1 MLAVVALGGNALLP
15 PGSRGNPED
24 QWRAVTN
31 TSKSLSDII
40 ALGYDIV
47 ITHGNGPQ
55 VGYLMESFEYLP
67 IDYPRQTLDLAVA
80 MTQAWIGFMIAH
92 SLEKEIVSRGL
103 RRRVA
108 VVPTRVL
115 VSRDDPEFL
124 NPTKPI
130 GRIYTDIEA
139 KLLAKQHKWVFREDP
154 RGGYRRVVPSPRPVK
169 ILEVD
174 IIRALLSQNTI
185 PIAVGGGGIPVI
197 LEDGELKSIEAVID
211 KDSASSLLAL
221 ELGADILVI
230 LTDVPAIALNYGK
243 PNQQWLRKVKVEQL
257 KRYYEQ
263 GHFPPGSMGP
273 KVLAAINFTEKSGNK
288 TVIGHLEEAIRVLR
302 GESGTIVEV

>member
-1 MLAVVALGGNALLP
+1 
-15 PGSRGNPED
+15 
-24 QWRAVTN
+24 
-31 TSKSLSDII
+31 
-40 ALGYDIV
+40 
-47 ITHGNGPQ
+47 
-55 VGYLMESFEYLP
+55 
-67 IDYPRQTLDLAVA
+67 
-80 MTQAWIGFMIAH
+80 
-92 SLEKEIVSRGL
+92 
-103 RRRVA
+103 
-108 VVPTRVL
+108 
-115 VSRDDPEFL
+115 
-124 NPTKPI
+124 
-130 GRIYTDIEA
+130 
-139 KLLAKQHKWVFREDP
+139 
-154 RGGYRRVVPSPRPVK
+154 
-169 ILEVD
+169 EVD